1 MRTLRVGLLGA
12 GGIGARHARALAA
25 LSDRAEL
32 VACCGRDP
40 DRTAAFA
47 AQHNAAPYTSFA
59 RMREDAALDLLIV
72 ALPPYA
78 HTGQVEAAAEAGIHV
93 LVEKP
98 IALDMERADSMVHV
112 TQAAG
117 IVAACGFMY
126 RFGEAVTAWD
136 AMDKGRPGLFTG
148 YFHCNDLHAP
158 WWRQR
163 ALSGGQTVEQL
174 IHIVDLARH
183 NFGMPRTVYARAANL
198 FHRNIEGY
206 DSEDVAAMMLG
217 YDGGQVAVLTATNAA
232 IPGRWDKGWT
242 IVCESA
248 TGKFSDFNTGEIV
261 RTRGDVQSTKIAG
274 DRDVFVAQ
282 LENVLDAI
290 EHRRAPKVPLSEGR
304 DTLRIVLAVR
314 QSSEEGREVALG
326 R

>member
-1 MRTLRVGLLGA
+1 MRTIRAGLLGT
-12 GGIGARHARALAA
+12 GGIGARHVKALSA
-25 LSDRAEL
+25 LSDRAEF

-47 AQHNAAPYTSFA
+47 AEHGGTAYTHFI
-59 RMREDAALDLLIV
+59 RMLDEAALDLLIV

-78 HTGQVEAAAEAGIHV
+78 HTGQVEAAANAGIHL

-98 IALDMERADSMVHV
+98 IALDMDRAGSMVR
-112 TQAAG
+112 AAEAAE

-136 AMDKGRPGLFTG
+136 RADTGRPGLFTG
-148 YFHCNDLHAP
+148 HFHCNALHAN
-158 WWRQR
+158 WWRER

-183 NFGMPRTVYARAANL
+183 SLGMPKTVYARMANL
-198 FHRNIEGY
+198 FHQGVERY
-206 DSEDVAAMMLG
+206 DTEDVSAMILG
-217 YDGGQVAVLTATNAA
+217 YEDGRIATLTASNAA

-242 IVCESA
+242 IISEKA
-248 TGKFSDFNTGEIV
+248 TGTFTDFNSAEIV
-261 RTRGDVQSTKIAG
+261 RTGGDVAATTING

-282 LENVLDAI
+282 LDDVLDAI
-290 EHRRAPKVPLSEGR
+290 EEKRAPKVPLSDGR
-304 DTLRIVLAVR
+304 DTLRIVLAAR
-314 QSSEEGREVALG
+314 QSAGEGREVAL
-326 R
+326 